1 MTIWSSETE
10 RILVETTREIGGI
23 PEMAAWATAA
33 LALRIEA
40 TGKNVSELTLGELRQ
55 LLQRQSTLH
64 MGLLTEQEVREQE
77 AL

>member
-10 RILVETTREIGGI
+10 RILVETTREVGGI

-40 TGKNVSELTLGELRQ
+40 TGKNVSELTLGELRHLMQ
-55 LLQRQSTLH
+55 LQANLH
-64 MGLLTEQEVREQE
+64 RSCTDQQPLRETP
-77 AL
+77 